1 MSTKSEHHQF
11 VYRFRTGDSVIDSRP
26 FVFVVDDDGA
36 LVYSTFGDPVALE
49 TILPE
54 ADPSEIPQRVR
65 ATAQDTF
72 AALDAWGRGEANS
85 FDTLPRVNAGSEFQ
99 QRAWEAMTTLGK
111 GQTMTYKELAEQA
124 GSPGAARAA
133 GSACARNP
141 WFLIVPCHRIL
152 PSSAS
157 AAQKLGN
164 YGGGTELK
172 EALLRQESKRAVRE
186 QGTARDLG

>member
-1 MSTKSEHHQF
+1 MSTKSEHHRF

-49 TILPE
+49 TSLPD
-54 ADPSEIPQRVR
+54 ADPSAIPQRVR
-65 ATAQDTF
+65 AIVQDTF
-72 AALDAWGRGEANS
+72 AALDAWGRGESNS
-85 FDTLPRVNAGSEFQ
+85 FDTLPRVNTGSDFQ
-99 QRAWEAMTTLGK
+99 QRAWEAMTTLGM

-152 PSSAS
+152 PSSAGT
-157 AAQKLGN
+157 ARKLGN

-172 EALLRQESKRAVRE
+172 EALLRQESKRAAQE
-186 QGTARDLG
+186 QGAARVL